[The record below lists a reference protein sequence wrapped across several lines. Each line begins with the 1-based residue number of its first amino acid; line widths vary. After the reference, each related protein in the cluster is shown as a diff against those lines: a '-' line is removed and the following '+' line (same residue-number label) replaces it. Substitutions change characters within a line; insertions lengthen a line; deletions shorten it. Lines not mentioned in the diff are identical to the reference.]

1 MTDSRSLSLHSSPRG
16 FLAPAMYLMG
26 RFTFPIK
33 ALIISLVFLAPMS
46 YLMFSL
52 YDAENTQ
59 IEFAAMERHGV
70 RVMAKFNPFMHALLD
85 VRNATRAG
93 LGGSLDTAAD
103 YASARQRVEASI
115 SGLDAAVRQDGDPLG
130 LTSDVEKIKQA
141 FAGTLASKNGVDDKG
156 RTVFGP
162 VTSAAVELL
171 QKMGDRSNLVLD
183 PDLDTFYLMNA
194 LVLSMPKALEDFGQI
209 WGWSAYA
216 LQKGALTSDEEKRY
230 FVWDAVATT
239 GLKATKENFQ
249 RAIGYNASLSSRVKL
264 EGIDRALAF
273 RERVKSIDALVAS
286 DGNKP
291 EVIYGEGKQ
300 AMKDAIGLYDSG
312 LQALDELLVQ
322 RQQKLYRVVWWSLAS
337 VSVAILVALYLFFA
351 FYRVM
356 HQGLA
361 TVGAHL
367 AEMAE
372 GDLRHKPAA
381 SWAKDEPAVLLAQL
395 ATTYEA
401 LHGLIR
407 KVRHGARELHTASD
421 EISAASAD
429 LAART
434 EASAAALEQQAS
446 AMEEIGAIV
455 GNTAHTAQDAA
466 AFSERN
472 AEVANRAGETIQQVV
487 ATMQDIHSSS
497 AKINDIIGVIDGIAF
512 QTNILALNAAVEA
525 ARAGEAGR
533 GFAVVASEVRSLAQ
547 RSAGA
552 AKEIKALISASVE
565 KTDGGKRVVQA
576 AGTIMEDVVTNA
588 RQVNHLLADI
598 ATSSREQASG
608 VEQVGHSI
616 QELDRSTQQ
625 NAALVEQTTA
635 AAVALK
641 AQADRLQDEI
651 KSFRVA

>member
-1 MTDSRSLSLHSSPRG
+1 
-16 FLAPAMYLMG
+16 
-26 RFTFPIK
+26 
-33 ALIISLVFLAPMS
+33 
-46 YLMFSL
+46 
-52 YDAENTQ
+52 
-59 IEFAAMERHGV
+59 
-70 RVMAKFNPFMHALLD
+70 
-85 VRNATRAG
+85 
-93 LGGSLDTAAD
+93 
-103 YASARQRVEASI
+103 
-115 SGLDAAVRQDGDPLG
+115 
-130 LTSDVEKIKQA
+130 
-141 FAGTLASKNGVDDKG
+141 
-156 RTVFGP
+156 
-162 VTSAAVELL
+162 
-171 QKMGDRSNLVLD
+171 
-183 PDLDTFYLMNA
+183 
-194 LVLSMPKALEDFGQI
+194 
-209 WGWSAYA
+209 
-216 LQKGALTSDEEKRY
+216 
-230 FVWDAVATT
+230 
-239 GLKATKENFQ
+239 
-249 RAIGYNASLSSRVKL
+249 
-264 EGIDRALAF
+264 
-273 RERVKSIDALVAS
+273 
-286 DGNKP
+286 
-291 EVIYGEGKQ
+291 
-300 AMKDAIGLYDSG
+300 
-312 LQALDELLVQ
+312 
-322 RQQKLYRVVWWSLAS
+322 
-337 VSVAILVALYLFFA
+337 
-351 FYRVM
+351 
-356 HQGLA
+356 
-361 TVGAHL
+361 
-367 AEMAE
+367 
-372 GDLRHKPAA
+372 
-381 SWAKDEPAVLLAQL
+381 
-395 ATTYEA
+395 
-401 LHGLIR
+401 
-407 KVRHGARELHTASD
+407 
-421 EISAASAD
+421 
-429 LAART
+429 
-434 EASAAALEQQAS
+434 
-446 AMEEIGAIV
+446 MEEIGAIV